1 MRIRGRLCETG
12 EVVTVTLTGDRITAV
27 APDAGPVDLGG
38 DDLWLAPAFLDLQV
52 NGYGG
57 HDFNLAPLGEGGDG
71 DGATGR
77 RGDGASRAEGLAQ
90 VARAIVDQAAR
101 AGTAML
107 CPTICTNRP
116 EAMRSALA
124 GLARA
129 CDEDRRL
136 ARALPAFHVEG
147 PFIATEDG
155 PRGAHPREWVRD
167 PEWDEFQAMQE
178 AAGGRIRILT
188 LAPEREGSLPF
199 IERVSASGVV
209 ISLGHTGATPEQIRD
224 AVRAGARMST
234 HLGNGAHAQLAR
246 HPNYIWEQLAA
257 DAMWASIIADGH
269 HLPPA
274 VVKCMAR
281 VKGPDK
287 LCLVSDAVTLG
298 GQPPGIYNEGRHEV
312 LPSGKVVLAGTP
324 YLAGAGHLLDT
335 CVANAVRFT
344 GWPIGD
350 VVRAATAN
358 PAAVLG
364 IDAHVGR
371 VAPGMDAHLT
381 LFRLPEE
388 GPLLV
393 EATMLAGEVVWKSEE
408 FRCGR

>member
-1 MRIRGRLCETG
+1 MRIRGRLYETG
-12 EVVTVTLTGDRITAV
+12 ETVTVTLAGDRITAV
-27 APDAGPVDLGG
+27 APGAGTVDLGG
-38 DDLWLAPAFLDLQV
+38 DGLWLAPAFIDLQV

-57 HDFNLAPLGEGGDG
+57 HDFNLAPLGEE
-71 DGATGR
+71 GR
-77 RGDGASRAEGLAQ
+77 GSASEVDELAEA
-90 VARAIVDQAAR
+90 AAAIVALAAR
-101 AGTAML
+101 AGTGML
-107 CPTICTNRP
+107 CPTICTNSP
-116 EAMRSALA
+116 EAMRSALV

-129 CDEDRRL
+129 CEGDRRL

-167 PEWDEFQAMQE
+167 PDWDEFQAMQE

-199 IERVSASGVV
+199 VEQVSASGVV
-209 ISLGHTGATPEQIRD
+209 VSLGHTGAAPERIRD
-224 AVRAGARMST
+224 AIQAGARMST

-257 DAMWASIIADGH
+257 DTIWASIIADGH

-281 VKGPDK
+281 AKGAER
-287 LCLVSDAVTLG
+287 LCLVSDAVSLG
-298 GQPPGIYNEGRHEV
+298 GRPPGIYNDGRHEV
-312 LPSGKVVLAGTP
+312 LPTGKVVLAGTP

-335 CVANAVRFT
+335 CVANAARFT
-344 GWPIGD
+344 EWPLGH

-364 IDAHVGR
+364 IDAHAGR
-371 VAPGMDAHLT
+371 IAPGMDAHLT

-388 GPLLV
+388 GPLQV
-393 EATMLAGEVVWKSEE
+393 EATVLAGEVVY
-408 FRCGR
+408 RR